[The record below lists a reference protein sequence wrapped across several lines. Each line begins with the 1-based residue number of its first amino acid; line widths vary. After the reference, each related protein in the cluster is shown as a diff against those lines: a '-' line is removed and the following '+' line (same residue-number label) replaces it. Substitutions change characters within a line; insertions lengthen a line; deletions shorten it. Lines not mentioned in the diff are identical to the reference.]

1 MNDFEKMKITF
12 DELKVDYKI
21 ITAKEER
28 GEDVNTIKYGEGV
41 TWDTLIKL
49 DDGMGYPG
57 FFCDFYFLN
66 GKYQKYGVWE

>member
-1 MNDFEKMKITF
+1 MSDLDKMKMIF
-12 DELKVDYKI
+12 DEIKVDYTI

-28 GEDVNTIKYGEGV
+28 GVDVDTIEYGEGV
-41 TWDTLIKL
+41 VWDTKINLYE
-49 DDGMGYPG
+49 GMGYPS